1 MTGLRTSTEG
11 GRERPPS
18 VIVGYGHA
26 GRDLHHQALRSLHG
40 ADFEVL
46 VVDPALTEAPP
57 GTRLLPSLR
66 AAAEAGPVEESI
78 FHVAT
83 PPRDHLGCV
92 EELVALGARRIILEK
107 PIAPTSAESRKLC
120 ELAGEATILPVS
132 VWPNSKVT
140 ERLRQ
145 IVADGE
151 VGEPVALY
159 MEQSKPRFGRTGAS
173 DSHRTAF
180 QVELPHQVLLALHL
194 AGDATRILS
203 SPTWSM
209 PLPDRSVPAMGGA
222 LLRLEH
228 VGGMVSTLLSDLTS
242 PSRRRHLRL
251 TGTRGEILADFP
263 VSTDD
268 AFGQIRIAG
277 RPGRA
282 VIEDA
287 PLTAFIESAYAHLTG
302 EGPLPPADLL
312 LHHRTIEL
320 LEEAQARAVP
330 TELEEL
336 ATW

>member
-1 MTGLRTSTEG
+1 MTGLRTTAGG

-26 GRDLHHQALRSLHG
+26 GRDLHHQALRSLYG
-40 ADFEVL
+40 ADFQVL
-46 VVDPALTEAPP
+46 AVDPGLAEAPP

-66 AAAEAGPVEESI
+66 AAAEAGPVAETV

-83 PPRDHLGCV
+83 PPGEHLGCV

-120 ELAGEATILPVS
+120 ELAGQATILPVS

-140 ERLRQ
+140 ERVRE
-145 IVADGE
+145 IVASGE
-151 VGEPVALY
+151 IGEPVALY
-159 MEQSKPRFGRTGAS
+159 MEQSKPRFGRTGSS

-194 AGDATRILS
+194 AGEDARILS
-203 SPTWSM
+203 SPSWPM

-228 VGGMVSTLLSDLTS
+228 AGGIVSTLLSDLTS
-242 PSRRRHLRL
+242 PSRRRHLRV
-251 TGTRGEILADFP
+251 TGTRGEVLADFP

-268 AFGQIRIAG
+268 AFGQVRVSG

-287 PLTAFIESAYAHLTG
+287 PLTAFVAGAYQHFTAG
-302 EGPLPPADLL
+302 GPLPPADLR
-312 LHHRTIEL
+312 LHHRSIEL
-320 LEEAQARAVP
+320 LEEAHARSVP

-336 ATW
+336 ASW